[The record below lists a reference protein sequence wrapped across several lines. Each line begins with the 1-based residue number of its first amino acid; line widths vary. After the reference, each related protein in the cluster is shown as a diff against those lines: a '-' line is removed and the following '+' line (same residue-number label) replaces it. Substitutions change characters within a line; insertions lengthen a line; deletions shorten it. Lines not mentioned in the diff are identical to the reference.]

1 MTCRSLPT
9 VSDDAIVEVARGQA
23 GRGTVAAV
31 EAHVEHCAACAA
43 RLSREREVSDGLRAL
58 AAATA
63 SAAPSAAMEE
73 RLRAAFDARHPA
85 PSTVWWKVAVA
96 AAALVAATGWWWASK
111 DAAKLPGPDAGVQ
124 ATAAS
129 TRSVP
134 ATPPATA
141 PQREGAS
148 SVPGNAAGKDA
159 TLTTRRAA
167 RGPATRARPAAT
179 DAGFVALPA
188 AVGLP
193 DFESGVIVRME
204 LPLAALPAYGLEMV
218 PGRRTPVEADLL
230 IGQDG
235 QARAIRLV
243 SRSAARSGAEQ

>member
-1 MTCRSLPT
+1 MTCRSLPPLT
-9 VSDDAIVEVARGQA
+9 EDAIVDVARGRQT

-43 RLSREREVSDGLRAL
+43 RLSREREVTEGLRAL

-63 SAAPSAAMEE
+63 SAAPSEALEE
-73 RLRAAFDARHPA
+73 RLRAAFEAQHPPA
-85 PSTVWWKVAVA
+85 SPAWWKVAAA
-96 AAALVAATGWWWASK
+96 AAALVAAGGVWWTSREASPPLEVAAGVSASPTTATATPTPAGGPEAAAPAREHTVRD
-111 DAAKLPGPDAGVQ
+111 DAAVQ
-124 ATAAS
+124 VR
-129 TRSVP
+129 RSERRRP
-134 ATPPATA
+134 ERP
-141 PQREGAS
+141 
-148 SVPGNAAGKDA
+148 
-159 TLTTRRAA
+159 RAA
-167 RGPATRARPAAT
+167 PS
-179 DAGFVALPA
+179 DNDFVALPA

-193 DFESGVIVRME
+193 PFESGVIVRME